1 MIQSSI
7 IPRATARHQESG
19 FGLGRNLGVSDS
31 LKGHGGR
38 GEGHQRPAEDLYD
51 EEDPALFSTTL
62 SSSLGLSLPN
72 PAPSVELD
80 TSDDGE
86 FYILWENSYIMK
98 CGVVKSHSLTLVFEL
113 YLYVK

>member
-7 IPRATARHQESG
+7 IPKATSRHQDSG
-19 FGLGRNLGVSDS
+19 FGLGRNLSASDS
-31 LKGHGGR
+31 FKSHGGR
-38 GEGHQRPAEDLYD
+38 AEGHQRTAEDLYD

-80 TSDDGE
+80 TSDDGMNAM
-86 FYILWENSYIMK
+86 I
-98 CGVVKSHSLTLVFEL
+98 
-113 YLYVK
+113 